1 MCVDPGE
8 AEKTCELAASGF
20 KHFSPPLPS
29 SIPTAAA
36 APSPPLALLSG
47 QRGGWGLGFGATSQL
62 AQETFGGR
70 R

>member
-1 MCVDPGE
+1 MDPGE

-36 APSPPLALLSG
+36 APSPPLALVEWTE
-47 QRGGWGLGFGATSQL
+47 RGVGA
-62 AQETFGGR
+62 GV
-70 R
+70 